1 MTWAT
6 LYTAAT
12 RDSHT
17 LQSRSKQVSHLP
29 FDSFKPLGLINYS
42 ILSVDAHFW
51 PLLITYIDDN
61 NRYCKLVCANYV
73 NGKPVRSVPCEASR
87 VMVRIGL
94 IALFS
99 LTYTSTRH
107 T

>member
-6 LYTAAT
+6 LHTAAT
-12 RDSHT
+12 QDSHT

-51 PLLITYIDDN
+51 PQPTTYINDN
-61 NRYCKLVCANYV
+61 NRNCKLVCAITLMEN
-73 NGKPVRSVPCEASR
+73 
-87 VMVRIGL
+87 L
-94 IALFS
+94 
-99 LTYTSTRH
+99 
-107 T
+107 

>member
-6 LYTAAT
+6 LHTAAT
-12 RDSHT
+12 QDSHT

-51 PLLITYIDDN
+51 PQPTTYIDDN
-61 NRYCKLVCANYV
+61 NRNCKLVCAITLM
-73 NGKPVRSVPCEASR
+73 ET
-87 VMVRIGL
+87 L
-94 IALFS
+94 
-99 LTYTSTRH
+99 
-107 T
+107 